1 MQNAAASGP
10 LNTSTDGLR
19 MSTRYGVHANRN
31 GVLMYALGAFLF
43 SVGGIVSKTIMES
56 GLDALQWAPIRALVS
71 SVILIFF
78 IGATNRSAFRLQRAE
93 LPLLPLYGLIFL
105 ATQFL
110 YITSIQH
117 LPVAIGTILVFLAVA
132 NVAIW
137 NWFRHAQRPGSGG
150 LSSISL
156 ALLGAVFI
164 TGILSGQISGNL
176 DAIGLAAGFG
186 NSVLFAAY
194 LLVGARLQRHR
205 DAPSLLMWATIGM
218 TLGWSIIKPWWNY
231 PWHKLTGSS
240 MVFYDHGPVLPLWS
254 MILFV
259 AVVGTVLPFG
269 LVLGSVARIGAQR
282 GSIIGAS
289 EPIWAALIAFLA
301 LNELLGPMQ
310 LVGGA
315 LIVAAIV
322 VGETWAMRANRHD
335 EVDRI

>member
-1 MQNAAASGP
+1 M
-10 LNTSTDGLR
+10 T
-19 MSTRYGVHANRN
+19 TRYGAHANRN
-31 GVLMYALGAFLF
+31 GVFMYALGAFCF
-43 SVGGIVSKTIMES
+43 GVGGIVSKTIMQS
-56 GLDALQWAPIRALVS
+56 GLESLEWAPIRALVS
-71 SVILIFF
+71 SVLLIVF
-78 IGATNRSAFRLQRAE
+78 IAFTNRAAFKIQRTE
-93 LPLLPLYGLIFL
+93 LPLLPIYGLVFL

-117 LPVAIGTILVFLAVA
+117 LPVAVGTILVFLAVA

-137 NWFRHAQRPGSGG
+137 NWFRHASHPGAGG
-150 LSSISL
+150 MISIVL
-156 ALLGAVFI
+156 ALTGALFI
-164 TGILSGQISGNL
+164 TGILSGKISGNL
-176 DAIGLAAGFG
+176 DAIGLFAGFG

-194 LLVGARLQRHR
+194 LLIGARLQRHR

-218 TLGWSIIKPWWNY
+218 TIGWSIIKPWWNY

-240 MVFYDHGPVLPLWS
+240 MVFHDHGPVLPMWA

-259 AVVGTVLPFG
+259 AVVGTVVPFG

-289 EPIWAALIAFLA
+289 EPMWAALLAFLA
-301 LNELLGPMQ
+301 LNEQLGPMQ

-322 VGETWAMRANRHD
+322 IGEAWAMRANRHD
-335 EVDRI
+335 EIDT

>member
-1 MQNAAASGP
+1 M
-10 LNTSTDGLR
+10 
-19 MSTRYGVHANRN
+19 TRYGPHANRN
-31 GVLMYALGAFLF
+31 GVFMYALAAFLF
-43 SVGGIVSKTIMES
+43 SLGGVVSKTIMES
-56 GLDALQWAPIRALVS
+56 GLEALEWAPVRALVS
-71 SVILIFF
+71 SVVLIGF
-78 IGATNRSAFRLQRAE
+78 IASTNRSAFRLHRSE
-93 LPLLPLYGLIFL
+93 LPLLPLYGLVFL
-105 ATQFL
+105 TTQFL

-137 NWFRHAQRPGSGG
+137 NWFRHASHPGAGG
-150 LSSISL
+150 MTSIVL
-156 ALLGAVFI
+156 ALTGALFI

-176 DAIGLAAGFG
+176 DAIGLAAGFA
-186 NSVLFAAY
+186 NSVMFAAY
-194 LLVGARLQRHR
+194 LLIGARLQRHR

-218 TLGWSIIKPWWNY
+218 TIGWSLIKPWWNF

-240 MVFYDHGPVLPLWS
+240 MVFSDHGPVLPLWL

-269 LVLGSVARIGAQR
+269 LVLASVARIGAQR

-289 EPIWAALIAFLA
+289 EPMWAALVAFLA
-301 LNELLGPMQ
+301 LNEKLGPMQ

-322 VGETWAMRANRHD
+322 VGEAYAMHAHRHD
-335 EVDRI
+335 EIDA

>member
-1 MQNAAASGP
+1 MGADSCAGLIGDPDLLHRRDQPKRLSPPASGTAAAAAVRLDLSRDAVP
-10 LNTSTDGLR
+10 LHHVDPAPTCG
-19 MSTRYGVHANRN
+19 NRHDP
-31 GVLMYALGAFLF
+31 
-43 SVGGIVSKTIMES
+43 GIPRGSQCGDME
-56 GLDALQWAPIRALVS
+56 LVS
-71 SVILIFF
+71 AC
-78 IGATNRSAFRLQRAE
+78 ATSWVGW
-93 LPLLPLYGLIFL
+93 P
-105 ATQFL
+105 
-110 YITSIQH
+110 
-117 LPVAIGTILVFLAVA
+117 
-132 NVAIW
+132 
-137 NWFRHAQRPGSGG
+137 
-150 LSSISL
+150 SSISL